1 GRTRR
6 SREARPTALVGDRPL
21 LSLLPAVR
29 LARLVAPVAAAAHL
43 AAHLLHRP
51 AELLELPLQFADLVA
66 RDARLA
72 RPLDV
77 PRGGF
82 GATTGPRLRV
92 LAPTRLGLASRR
104 RGPPAARHA
113 REARGARGARGA
125 EPPPTGAAFD
135 PRQLLLRLLEPF
147 HRLPGRPARLF
158 DRFAGLF
165 NFFIGA
171 RVAIPIPIAILVPI
185 FTVPVAVAVADRRVS
200 VLFLP
205 GPPPAPRP
213 AQARRPP
220 DRRPAHPRPPPPPP

>member
-1 GRTRR
+1 
-6 SREARPTALVGDRPL
+6 
-21 LSLLPAVR
+21 
-29 LARLVAPVAAAAHL
+29 
-43 AAHLLHRP
+43 RP

-104 RGPPAARHA
+104 REPPAARHA
-113 REARGARGARGA
+113 REAPGARGART
-125 EPPPTGAAFD
+125 PPTGAAFD

-200 VLFLP
+200 VLSIL
-205 GPPPAPRP
+205 G
-213 AQARRPP
+213 QRR
-220 DRRPAHPRPPPPPP
+220 A

>member
-1 GRTRR
+1 MSRGADRPLGFASVFCSLFLPGRLRQGRVPRCPRRGADAGTTGTSRKARRTRR

-104 RGPPAARHA
+104 RDPPAAGHA
-113 REARGARGARGA
+113 REARGARGA
-125 EPPPTGAAFD
+125 ETPPTGAAFD
-135 PRQLLLRLLEPF
+135 PRQLLLR
-147 HRLPGRPARLF
+147 
-158 DRFAGLF
+158 
-165 NFFIGA
+165 
-171 RVAIPIPIAILVPI
+171 
-185 FTVPVAVAVADRRVS
+185 
-200 VLFLP
+200 
-205 GPPPAPRP
+205 
-213 AQARRPP
+213 
-220 DRRPAHPRPPPPPP
+220 